1 MSCREAK
8 AANRSPTLTI
18 IAINWVVLASSSGEQ
33 VRAGLR
39 ESDEG
44 AAVVEFKPAAF
55 DGEREARRI
64 LFRSLF
70 LLLRLSA
77 SLTASSKPPLN
88 TIAGISP
95 FHPAVMYAAS
105 RWCPSIT

>member
-64 LFRSLF
+64 LFRCGPIDVQERAVD
-70 LLLRLSA
+70 LLDVDA
-77 SLTASSKPPLN
+77 
-88 TIAGISP
+88 AGVVGR
-95 FHPAVMYAAS
+95 A
-105 RWCPSIT
+105 PSGGPTLIQPR